1 MCRLLRFFSFLNIKC
16 YAILEYAEHDSGIH
30 LSKKYLRIYIWLF
43 IRLYFWLL
51 KITNQQSLF
60 IETA

>member
-1 MCRLLRFFSFLNIKC
+1 MCRLLWFFSFLNIKC